1 MSHIEFLEKISE
13 GLFIEGVNYRRP
25 KSKHMKFDSYTTE
38 QLAELVETSKHRCQR
53 PRMEAPRQNM
63 HHDFLCAEHDDIGEH
78 HIRSVPKWAIVR
90 GRAHCTRGYCPD
102 AASKASSS
110 SHRHKQAPRAKAG
123 SGVWCVRCQR
133 AFHPACYTIFHRG
146 AQTFDEL
153 AVMTPP
159 CTKTPA
165 KTAGRS
171 RGTKRRLVD
180 SDSKD
185 DAPES

>member
-63 HHDFLCAEHDDIGEH
+63 HHDFL
-78 HIRSVPKWAIVR
+78 
-90 GRAHCTRGYCPD
+90 
-102 AASKASSS
+102 
-110 SHRHKQAPRAKAG
+110 
-123 SGVWCVRCQR
+123 
-133 AFHPACYTIFHRG
+133 FHPACYTIFHRG